1 MSRAPVAVVAAL
13 SLLAVVQVAATAQT
27 APARIDT
34 LQRIRDTG
42 TILVGVRD
50 SAAPFASVD
59 AQGKAQGYT
68 VDICLRV
75 ADAIRSELKLPK
87 LDVRYVVVT
96 AANRIDKVRANEVD
110 LECGSTTNTRERQ
123 QQVAFAYTTMIT
135 GIRLL
140 VKADSGIREID
151 DLRGKTVI
159 VTKGTTGEAMLRQLD
174 RDRVLKL
181 AILVA
186 NDHAESFRAV
196 EEGKAAAFLNNDVLH
211 YGLISKSKHP
221 ADFAVVGKFFS
232 IDPYAI
238 MLRRDDPAF
247 ERMVNR
253 ALLDLFQ
260 SGEIRR
266 IYGKWFTTRELTIP
280 MSLHTREAFAMPN
293 THPAWP

>member
-1 MSRAPVAVVAAL
+1 LVARCAAL
-13 SLLAVVQVAATAQT
+13 LLLAVAPLTATAQVAA
-27 APARIDT
+27 PGIDT

-42 TILVGVRD
+42 TIRIGARD

-59 AQGKAQGYT
+59 AQGKAHGYT
-68 VDICLRV
+68 VDLCLRV
-75 ADAIRSELKLPK
+75 AEAIRSELKLSK
-87 LDVRYVVVT
+87 LDIRYVVVT

-140 VKADSGIREID
+140 VKADSGVREID
-151 DLRGKTVI
+151 DLRGKTVV

-174 RDRVLKL
+174 RDRLLKL
-181 AILVA
+181 SILVGS
-186 NDHAESFRAV
+186 DHVESFKAV
-196 EEGKAAAFLNNDVLH
+196 EDGKAAAFLNNDVLH
-211 YGLISKSKHP
+211 YGLISKAKRP

-238 MLRRDDPAF
+238 MLRRDDAAF
-247 ERMVNR
+247 ERLVNR

-266 IYGKWFTTRELTIP
+266 IYAKWFTTRELTIP